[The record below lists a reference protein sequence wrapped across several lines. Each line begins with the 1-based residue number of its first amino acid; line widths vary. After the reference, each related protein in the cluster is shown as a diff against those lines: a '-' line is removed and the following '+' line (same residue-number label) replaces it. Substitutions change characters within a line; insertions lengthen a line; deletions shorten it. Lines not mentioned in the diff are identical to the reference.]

1 MAEKMERTQKKRDEK
16 KEYQMLKPYLSLDKN
31 DLFGIILMKLKNTF
45 FLQLTKNNKLMN
57 LKKII

>member
-45 FLQLTKNNKLMN
+45 LF
-57 LKKII
+57 